1 LLLDDNE
8 QTDEA
13 LKHIQTV
20 LNINEQIEISIDCVA
35 VEVKEEDDVADVE
48 EMGARRPPGAPT
60 IVSIVPLEHQ
70 NQQQQQAY

>member
-8 QTDEA
+8 QTNEA

-20 LNINEQIEISIDCVA
+20 LNINEQIEISIDCA
-35 VEVKEEDDVADVE
+35 TVEAKEADDVADVE
-48 EMGARRPPGAPT
+48 EIGESKPPGAPT

-70 NQQQQQAY
+70 HAY

>member
-20 LNINEQIEISIDCVA
+20 LNINEQIEISIDCVT
-35 VEVKEEDDVADVE
+35 VEAKEADDVADAE
-48 EMGARRPPGAPT
+48 EIGESNSSSKPPGAPT

-70 NQQQQQAY
+70 QAY